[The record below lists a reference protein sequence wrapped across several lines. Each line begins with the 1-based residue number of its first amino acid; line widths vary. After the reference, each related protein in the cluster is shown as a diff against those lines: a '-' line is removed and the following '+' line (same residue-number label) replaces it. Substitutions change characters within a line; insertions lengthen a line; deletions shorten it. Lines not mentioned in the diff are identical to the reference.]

1 MARMNVSKANCPN
14 CASRMNITRVVCST
28 CDIQIDAEFELPDL
42 AQLPEEDQAFVV
54 AFLHHHGSIKQ
65 TGEQLGISYPTV
77 KSRLT
82 SIAEKLPQFVRKPS
96 NPHAPSSEILA
107 QLDEGEISVE
117 EALQLL
123 DS

>member
-1 MARMNVSKANCPN
+1 MAQMNISKANCPN
-14 CASRMNITRVVCST
+14 CARRMDITRVVCST
-28 CDIQIDAEFELPDL
+28 CDIQMDAEFELPDL
-42 AQLPEEDQAFVV
+42 AQLAEEDQAFVV

-82 SIAEKLPQFVRKPS
+82 AIAGKLPQFVRNPS
-96 NPHAPSSEILA
+96 NPNTPSSEVLA
-107 QLDEGEISVE
+107 QLDDGEISVD

-123 DS
+123 ES